1 MPKKYPG
8 YEAKRIPFV
17 TSNGKIIDAEYA
29 FGRSAGPDV
38 VTVGVDNVEAMSHI
52 DLHQVA
58 ETVRVCR
65 VLGKQG
71 LLDRFNGA
79 GHEKRKFIAA
89 YSGELTADIS
99 QSWLLAA
106 VEALSKTPVQSGPV
120 AYDELKWFVETF
132 AQGFNKESFQAG
144 TFNFDMVLQSAIDQN
159 HVELMNGGYVITKAG
174 KEESRAVHK
183 RVMELAL

>member
-1 MPKKYPG
+1 MPKKYPE
-8 YEAKRIPFV
+8 YEAVRIPFV
-17 TSNGKIIDAEYA
+17 TFKGKIIDAEYA
-29 FGRSAGPDV
+29 FGRGAEPDV
-38 VTVGVDNVEAMSHI
+38 VTAGDNNVEAMDHI

-89 YSGELTADIS
+89 YSGELTADMS

-106 VEALSKTPVQSGPV
+106 VEALSKTPVKSGPV
-120 AYDELKWFVETF
+120 AYDELKWFVETVV
-132 AQGFNKESFQAG
+132 QGFNKESFEAG
-144 TFNFDMVLQSAIDQN
+144 EFNFDMTLQSAVDRNLI
-159 HVELMNGGYVITKAG
+159 HLLLG
-174 KEESRAVHK
+174 KSVDCH
-183 RVMELAL
+183 